1 MTLKQ
6 LEDFKAQ
13 IVNQITHHKMQTP
26 PAGQEL
32 LYNLGAIELQ
42 VGLNLI
48 NQLLTMETALL
59 AAPPGA
65 MGPEI

>member
-13 IVNQITHHKMQTP
+13 ITNQINHHKTQTP

-48 NQLLTMETALL
+48 TQLIQMEQSIL